1 MAEKPS
7 CAPDFSNAAVLIAA
21 HGSPGSAGG
30 RSATRRHAQS
40 LSQLANFAQVSAG
53 FLSEKPFA
61 ADVLEAM
68 AATDVDEI
76 YVVPNLAS
84 DGFIAQQKL
93 PQALDLTGQV
103 SEHISRKGRQRVI
116 LTEAAG
122 THPLVA
128 TFMAEKVLSTLQE
141 LDIAHSDAAL
151 IVVGHGSS
159 KGNAN
164 AEQTQKVADA
174 LPGYGLTLPI
184 VTAFLDQEPKV
195 QDWRDLT
202 QAPTVIFAPF
212 LISDGFHAT
221 QDIPRAIGFDP
232 KDKAFQ
238 AALAKDAPV
247 EIRLGEHRVI
257 FLSPVGE
264 SPKMADVL
272 FARIKQAREAL
283 A

>member
-1 MAEKPS
+1 MAD
-7 CAPDFSNAAVLIAA
+7 DFSNAAVLIAA

-40 LSQLANFAQVSAG
+40 LASLGNFAQVSAG

-61 ADVLEAM
+61 ANVLQSM
-68 AATDVDEI
+68 RSSDVDEI
-76 YVVPNLAS
+76 YVVPNMAS
-84 DGFIAQQKL
+84 DGFIAREKL
-93 PQALDLTGQV
+93 PQALGLTGQV
-103 SEHISRKGRQRVI
+103 SEHIGPKGRQRVI
-116 LTEAAG
+116 LTEALG

-128 TFMAEKVLSTLQE
+128 TFMAENILSALQD
-141 LDIAHSDAAL
+141 LNIAQSDAAL
-151 IVVGHGSS
+151 VVVGHGSS

-174 LPGYGLTLPI
+174 LRQYGLHLPI

-195 QDWRDLT
+195 HDWRALT
-202 QAPTVIFAPF
+202 HAKTVIFAPF

-232 KDKAFQ
+232 EDAAFQ
-238 AALAKDAPV
+238 AALAQDAPSQV
-247 EIRLGEHRVI
+247 RMGKSQVI

-264 SPKMADVL
+264 SPKMADVFL
-272 FARIKQAREAL
+272 ARIEQAREAL